1 MDTKKPLSNIIFVD
15 DDPTSNYIHNLVIK
29 KLEIK
34 VNTYFFLNVDDAFNF
49 LLNRELQENVI
60 ANDIIFIDINMPVK
74 DGWDFI
80 QELEENVAK
89 NEQKK
94 IIIMMSSV
102 INKNDADRIKEHT
115 MIDDFMLKPF
125 SEEMLKKIFNKH
137 ILL

>member
-1 MDTKKPLSNIIFVD
+1 MDAKKPLSNIIFVD

-34 VNTYFFLNVDDAFNF
+34 VNTYFFLKVDDALNF
-49 LLNRELQENVI
+49 LLNRELQENDI

-80 QELEENVAK
+80 QEFEDNIAE

-102 INKNDADRIKEHT
+102 INKNDADRIKNHK

-125 SEEMLKKIFNKH
+125 SEEMLENIFDKH
-137 ILL
+137 QL

>member
-1 MDTKKPLSNIIFVD
+1 MDAKKPLSNIIFVD

-34 VNTYFFLNVDDAFNF
+34 VNTYFFLNVDDALNF
-49 LLNRELQENVI
+49 LLNRELQENDI

-80 QELEENVAK
+80 QEFEDNIAE

-102 INKNDADRIKEHT
+102 INKNDADRIKNHK

-125 SEEMLKKIFNKH
+125 SEEMLENIFDKH
-137 ILL
+137 QL